1 MKEIEERRNNIII
14 FNVKETP
21 AEKEEDSLEADLNN
35 IKEILTFSNPEL
47 RNTQIKDL
55 KAANIS
61 RMGEFKSDA
70 TRPRPIKVTL
80 QSKKIKYQILKNSK
94 KMKDCT
100 SHPKIGFKMD
110 LTKKQQLEEKNL
122 RLQLE
127 ERKKTED
134 VMIFKNKIILR
145 ADLAKHKAE
154 FNEKNKESKPVKEKE
169 NESSQKA

>member
-1 MKEIEERRNNIII
+1 MQLTESLDEMKEIEERRNNIII

-80 QSKKIKYQILKNSK
+80 QSKKVKYQILKNSK
-94 KMKDCT
+94 KNERLHIT
-100 SHPKIGFKMD
+100 S
-110 LTKKQQLEEKNL
+110 KNW
-122 RLQLE
+122 LQDGL
-127 ERKKTED
+127 
-134 VMIFKNKIILR
+134 
-145 ADLAKHKAE
+145 
-154 FNEKNKESKPVKEKE
+154 NKETTT
-169 NESSQKA
+169 